1 MFATVLMM
9 SVAISRS
16 TVSHSAV
23 SLAPWSVVDGPPV
36 SEVARQSG
44 LTPETLAASGAN
56 GTLAAAVLTRIAQF
70 PNEQLQLSEA
80 QSAADLLCARVTQLR
95 AQLHLDPT
103 NVQVAAQLRLAKA
116 QLRAGRAHVEAAGNA
131 VTVRAVTA
139 LPTAIASRLAA
150 SRDGRATRVPPEFWC
165 VSRAQVEWVKLR
177 ADLTAERRALRLGR
191 SLPSGPAGR
200 LAQARAHPDVV
211 AATENLSTQLAS
223 IRSAFEE

>member
-9 SVAISRS
+9 SVALSRS
-16 TVSHSAV
+16 MVSHSAV
-23 SLAPWSVVDGPPV
+23 SPAPWSVVDGPPV

-44 LTPETLAASGAN
+44 LTPETLAASGAT

-95 AQLHLDPT
+95 AQLQLDPT
-103 NVQVAAQLRLAKA
+103 NAQVAAQLRLAKT
-116 QLRAGRAHVEAAGNA
+116 QLRVGREHIEAAGDA
-131 VTVRAVTA
+131 VTARAVAA

-150 SRDGRATRVPPEFWC
+150 SRDGRASRVPSEFWC
-165 VSRAQVEWVKLR
+165 VTRTQVEWIKLR
-177 ADLTAERRALRLGR
+177 ADLTSERRALRLGR
-191 SLPSGPAGR
+191 SLPSGPNGR

-211 AATENLSTQLAS
+211 AATQNLSTQLVS
-223 IRSAFEE
+223 IRAAFEQ